1 MISAVTRGIKVLV
14 ESFYQVDYSL
24 PAKNEFMFAYRITI
38 VNESDKAVK
47 LLRRHW
53 YIMEGDS
60 STRQVEGEGVVG
72 QQPILTPGE
81 TYQYISGCG
90 LKSEVGKMYGTYL
103 FQRLQDG
110 KLFYATIPEFKLIS
124 LEKLN

>member
-1 MISAVTRGIKVLV
+1 MISAITRGIKVLV

-24 PAKNEFMFAYRITI
+24 PAKSEFMFAYRITI

-47 LLRRHW
+47 LMRRHW
-53 YIMEGDS
+53 FIMESDS
-60 STRQVEGEGVVG
+60 MIRQVEGEGVVG

-81 TYQYISGCG
+81 SYQYISGCG
-90 LKSEVGKMYGTYL
+90 LKSEIGKMYGTYL

-110 KLFYATIPEFKLIS
+110 KLFYATIPEFKLIAS
-124 LEKLN
+124 DKLN